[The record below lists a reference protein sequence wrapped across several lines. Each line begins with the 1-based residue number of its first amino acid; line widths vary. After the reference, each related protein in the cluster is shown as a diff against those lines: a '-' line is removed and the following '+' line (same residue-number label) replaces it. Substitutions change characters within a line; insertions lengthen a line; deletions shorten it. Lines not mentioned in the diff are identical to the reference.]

1 MDCFAQVPDPRG
13 RRGRRHPLSAVL
25 ALVALAMAADNTAP
39 TEIAEWVADAPQET
53 LAKVAARWDGWTA
66 RYRAPDRRTVR
77 RVLDLLDP
85 VLLDEATCAFVAELT
100 EHSRP
105 RTADALRAIAVDGK
119 TLRGSRTWQYRPVML
134 MAALDHATGTI
145 LAQHEIDQKSN
156 EIPQLPD
163 LLGALP
169 LSGAV
174 ITADALHTQR
184 KSASHLLSRGAHY
197 VFTVKS
203 NQPGLLAEMHRRLT
217 VEGHHDAE
225 HHERIRGH
233 GRIVQRDLVTAS
245 ADGID
250 FPGARQIARIIRTTY
265 DLAGQKTGKEI
276 AYVITSLPPDLATP
290 ADLARYV
297 RGHWRIEAHHFVRD
311 VTFEEDASQ
320 VSTGNLPRVMATFRN
335 LIISLLRLQGRTNLA
350 ASLRHNARRAHRPLE
365 LLRIT

>member
-1 MDCFAQVPDPRG
+1 
-13 RRGRRHPLSAVL
+13 
-25 ALVALAMAADNTAP
+25 MAADNTAP
-39 TEIAEWVADAPQET
+39 SEIAEWAADAPQET
-53 LAKVAARWDGWTA
+53 LERVGARWNGWTA
-66 RYRAPDRRTVR
+66 RYSAPDRRTVR
-77 RVLDLLDP
+77 RVLDLIDP
-85 VLLDEATCAFVAELT
+85 VILDEATCAFVADLAERAL
-100 EHSRP
+100 P
-105 RTADALRAIAVDGK
+105 RTAGALRAIAVDGK
-119 TLRGSRTWQYRPVML
+119 VLRGSRTWQYRPVML
-134 MAALDHATGTI
+134 MAALEHSTGTI

-163 LLGALP
+163 LLGELV

-203 NQPGLLAEMHRRLT
+203 NQPGLLAELHRRLT
-217 VEGHHDAE
+217 AEGHNTGE

-233 GRIVQRDLVTAS
+233 GRIVQRDLITAP

-250 FPGARQIARIIRTTY
+250 FPGARQIARIIRTTCG
-265 DLAGQKTGKEI
+265 LSGHKTAKEI
-276 AYVITSLPPDLATP
+276 AYIITSLPPDLATP
-290 ADLARYV
+290 ADLAGYV
-297 RGHWRIEAHHFVRD
+297 RGHWRIESHHFVRD
-311 VTFEEDASQ
+311 MIFEEDASQ

-335 LIISLLRLQGRTNLA
+335 LIISLLRLSGSTNLA